1 MRRQL
6 AFVVMAAAGVTALSA
21 CGMAFASTFEDEAA
35 LGGGITAVELDDIGA
50 GRVTLRGGAS
60 EASVHREVKYRGDRP
75 EGRTHR
81 IEDGVL
87 KLRGCGSR
95 CSVRYTVDV
104 PAGLPVSG
112 GTSGGSIRLSRVGK
126 VDVSTSSG
134 AIRLDDVSG
143 PVKAK
148 TSNGKIEGRGLKGGE
163 TDVETSN
170 GEITLEPA
178 NPQNIRAKTSNGE
191 ITVTVPVGPYR
202 VSART
207 SNGDRKIG
215 VSDDPSA
222 RYRLDLTTSN
232 GDISVKPAG

>member
-1 MRRQL
+1 
-6 AFVVMAAAGVTALSA
+6 MAAAGVTALSA
-21 CGMAFASTFEDEAA
+21 CGMAFASTFEDDAA
-35 LGGGITAVELDDIGA
+35 LEGGITAVELDDIGA

-60 EASVHREVKYRGDRP
+60 KATVHREVKYRGDRP

-95 CSVRYTVDV
+95 CSVHYTVDL

-112 GTSGGSIRLSRVGK
+112 DTSSGSIRLSRVGK

-134 AIRLDDVSG
+134 SIHLDDVSG
-143 PVKAK
+143 TVKAK
-148 TSNGKIEGRGLKGGE
+148 TSNGEIEGRGLKGGE

-170 GEITLEPA
+170 GEITLRPA
-178 NPQNIRAKTSNGE
+178 KPQNIRAKTSNGE
-191 ITVTVPVGPYR
+191 IKVTVPAASYR

-207 SNGDRKIG
+207 GNGDRKID
-215 VSDDPSA
+215 VPNAPSA
-222 RYRLDLTTSN
+222 RYGLDLTTSN
-232 GDISVKPAG
+232 GDITVRPAG